1 MTSHEISQDYID
13 AAKRIDALLE
23 AAESLTADLTEFL
36 SERRLTFNEFHL
48 LKDSAA
54 LALDGLDNFRKLR
67 VKYVHG
73 FLLTFAWEG
82 FGSEDEKVKNA
93 FNLLSASE
101 EVSKIE

>member
-1 MTSHEISQDYID
+1 MNHEITQNYID

-54 LALDGLDNFRKLR
+54 LALDGLDNFRRLR

-73 FLLTFAWEG
+73 FLLTYAWEG
-82 FGSEDEKVKNA
+82 FGAEDEKAKNA
-93 FNLLSASE
+93 FNLLTVSE
-101 EVSKIE
+101 GGEQE